1 MNDRNTVILGAGGH
15 GREVAQVLQTGFGP
29 TSHRIELIGFLDDNP
44 ELQGRWVRDVEVLG
58 PIDPVPDHVELCI
71 LGVGYPEVKRRIVEG
86 VRAASDVGWPPIVH
100 PWSETAEHWAE
111 KEVGIFVQAGVVVTT
126 EVKIMPYAT
135 INIGCTVS
143 HDCELG
149 EYCTLS
155 PGVNLGGGVKV
166 GEGAFIGIGATVIQ
180 GIEIGAWSVV
190 GAGAVVTRNVE
201 PNSVVVGV
209 PAREIDRRP
218 EGWHLV

>member
-1 MNDRNTVILGAGGH
+1 MTAANTVILGAGGH
-15 GREVAQVLQTGFGP
+15 GREVAQALQTGLGP
-29 TSHRIELIGFLDDNP
+29 SSDRIELVGFLDDNP
-44 ELQGRWVRDVEVLG
+44 ELHGRVLRDLPVLG
-58 PIDPVPDHVELCI
+58 PIDRIPDDVELCV
-71 LGVGYPEVKRRIVEG
+71 LGVGYPEVKRRIVER
-86 VRAASDVGWPPIVH
+86 VRAARDLGWPAVVH
-100 PWSETAEHWAE
+100 PWSEAVEHWEE
-111 KEVGIFVQAGVVVTT
+111 KEVGIFVQAGVMVTT
-126 EVKIMPYAT
+126 DVEISPFVT
-135 INIGCTVS
+135 INVGCTVS

-180 GIEIGAWSVV
+180 GVQIGAWSVV

-218 EGWHLV
+218 AGWHLG